1 MQKNGNRI
9 TIGVIATVITII
21 LGGFAIWSKAGVYV
35 DSKMKHIAKTT
46 IHNEM
51 KKDLRDLRIM
61 IQFNKMQAREDTVKW
76 RMWNDAIDIVDH
88 GGRID

>member
-21 LGGFAIWSKAGVYV
+21 LGGFAIWSKAGDYV
-35 DSKMKHIAKTT
+35 DGKMKYIAKRT
-46 IHNEM
+46 IQNEL
-51 KKDLRDLRIM
+51 KADLRELRIM
-61 IQFNKMQAREDTVKW
+61 IQFNKMQAKEDTAKW